1 MSPGQ
6 HFPSGRP
13 GLFLF
18 PLYQPL
24 SPPFIKNKK
33 CPKTSPGRKQPPHE
47 SPHRVSSGV
56 LFSFL
61 NVSWLTF
68 RDIITLLHY
77 AIRIKICQM
86 FFSCILVKYNAII
99 ITMNRKTFSLR
110 VDESLM
116 KALRHLAIDFN
127 KSVGSLLEE
136 AIQDLLKKYEKT
148 FPKKGKP

>member
-1 MSPGQ
+1 
-6 HFPSGRP
+6 
-13 GLFLF
+13 
-18 PLYQPL
+18 
-24 SPPFIKNKK
+24 
-33 CPKTSPGRKQPPHE
+33 
-47 SPHRVSSGV
+47 
-56 LFSFL
+56 
-61 NVSWLTF
+61 
-68 RDIITLLHY
+68 
-77 AIRIKICQM
+77 M